1 MLKPYYRW
9 WSLMHAIAENK
20 SFLEKGAELLLLPV
34 FQDEKPGAI
43 AAKADS
49 ILGGVIAA
57 LSKKEFSGKPG
68 TAVLL
73 RGTGKL
79 KRVLLFGLGKRP
91 ALNNDSLR
99 QAGGRLAATAM
110 ALCVESVAFALP
122 DKVDAAEATIAAVE
136 GVMLGAYRFDKYFT
150 DPEAKAKPVKSL
162 AVIGGRTPKEKQA
175 LEYATIVSECSNF
188 ARELSNESGSNATP
202 AVIARRMQEY
212 CKVNSVSCRVLD
224 AADAKKLG
232 MGSFLSV
239 AAGSVQP
246 AKFVV
251 MEYKGKGAKGKP
263 IALVGKGITFDS
275 GGISIKPSGNM
286 DKMKHDKSGACA
298 VVGAMAAVSR
308 LKLPLHVV
316 GVCPLSE
323 NLPSGSATKPGDIV
337 KAMNGKTIEIL
348 NTDAEGRLVLADAL
362 AYAVEKFKP
371 TAVIDIAT
379 LTGACFVALGDVRS
393 GLMGNDD
400 ALQQKIMKAGEI
412 EWERCWMMPMDA
424 DYDEKVKSTVADV
437 KNIGGAMG
445 DSGVMSGSSFLKL
458 FVGETKWAHLD
469 IAGTGWAEREK
480 PYFSLGATGVGV
492 RLFARMLK
500 DWKG

>member
-1 MLKPYYRW
+1 
-9 WSLMHAIAENK
+9 MHAIAETI
-20 SFLEKGAELLLLPV
+20 SHLEKNVELLCIPV
-34 FQDEKPGAI
+34 FQDEKPGAV
-43 AAKADS
+43 AKRADAL
-49 ILGGVIAA
+49 LGGLVSGVPA
-57 LSKKEFSGKPG
+57 KEFSGKPA
-68 TAVLL
+68 TAAML
-73 RGTGKL
+73 RGKGSL
-79 KRVLLFGLGKRP
+79 KRCLLYGLGKRS
-91 ALNNDSLR
+91 ALNNDTLR

-110 ALCVESVAFALP
+110 ALSVESIAFALP
-122 DKVDAAEATIAAVE
+122 DKVDAVEGTTAAAE

-162 AVIGGRTPKEKQA
+162 AIIGGGTAKEKAA
-175 LEYATIVSECSNF
+175 LHYATIVSESANV
-188 ARELSNESGSNATP
+188 ARDLSNESGSNATP
-202 AVIARRMQEY
+202 TAIAKKMQEL
-212 CKVNSVSCRVLD
+212 CKANGISFKVLEE
-224 AADAKKLG
+224 ADARKLG

-239 AAGSVQP
+239 AAGSSQP
-246 AKFVV
+246 SKFVV
-251 MEYKGKGAKGKP
+251 MEYSGPGAKGKKP

-298 VVGAMAAVSR
+298 VIGALVATSR

-316 GVCPLSE
+316 GVCPLTE
-323 NLPSGSATKPGDIV
+323 NMPSGSATKPGDVV

-348 NTDAEGRLVLADAL
+348 NTDAEGRLVLADGL

-371 TAVIDIAT
+371 QAVIDIAT

-400 ALQQKIMKAGEI
+400 ALQKKVMAAGEA

-445 DSGVMSGSSFLKL
+445 DSGVMSGSSFLKM
-458 FVGETKWAHLD
+458 FVGKTKWAHLD

-480 PYFSLGATGVGV
+480 PYFSLGSTGVGV
-492 RLFARMLK
+492 RLFCRLLK
-500 DWKG
+500 DWKN

>member
-1 MLKPYYRW
+1 
-9 WSLMHAIAENK
+9 MHAIAENQSVLSK
-20 SFLEKGAELLLLPV
+20 EIELLCIPV
-34 FQDEKPGAI
+34 FQDEKHGS
-43 AAKADS
+43 AAANADAM
-49 ILGGVIAA
+49 LGGMISAVSA
-57 LSKKEFSGKPG
+57 KEFSGKPA

-73 RGTGKL
+73 RGPGKL
-79 KRVLLFGLGKRP
+79 KRVLLYGMGKRP
-91 ALNNDSLR
+91 AFQMESLR

-110 ALCVESVAFALP
+110 ALAVDSVSFALP
-122 DKVDAAEATIAAVE
+122 DKIDPAEGTIAAAE

-162 AVIGGRTPKEKQA
+162 AVIGGGTAKEKAA
-175 LEYATIVSECSNF
+175 LEYATIVCESANF
-188 ARELSNESGSNATP
+188 ARDLSNESGASGTP

-212 CKVNSVSCRVLD
+212 CKANHVSCKVLEV
-224 AADAKKLG
+224 ADAKKLG

-246 AKFVV
+246 AKFIV
-251 MEYKGKGAKGKP
+251 MEYKGPGAAGRKP

-298 VVGAMAAVSR
+298 VAGAMAAVSR

-323 NLPSGSATKPGDIV
+323 NLPSGSATKPGDVV

-362 AYAVEKFKP
+362 AYAVEKYKP

-400 ALQQKIMKAGEI
+400 GLQKKVMAAGEA

-480 PYFSLGATGVGV
+480 PYFSLGSTGVGV
-492 RLFARMLK
+492 RLFVRMLR
-500 DWKG
+500 DWKN